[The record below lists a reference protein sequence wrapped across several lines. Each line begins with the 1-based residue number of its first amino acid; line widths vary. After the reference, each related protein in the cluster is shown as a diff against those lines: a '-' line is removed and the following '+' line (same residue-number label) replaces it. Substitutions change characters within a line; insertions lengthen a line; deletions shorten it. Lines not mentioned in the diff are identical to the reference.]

1 MDKTKG
7 PSRLLAALLLVLA
20 VGLLVAC
27 DTANGATRSAQ
38 SLPINVSDGKFEQSS
53 YTIQPGSVQ
62 LQIKT
67 TGGPYTMG
75 IAGLFEPQQ
84 LAANT
89 TTTIGVEVP
98 EAKQYQMIISQGGTG
113 TATLDVK

>member
-1 MDKTKG
+1 MPG
-7 PSRLLAALLLVLA
+7 MILLLIFAAALL
-20 VGLLVAC
+20 GAC
-27 DTANGATRSAQ
+27 DTANSAARKAQ
-38 SLPINVSDGKFEQSS
+38 DLPVNIADGKFDQSS

-84 LAANT
+84 IAADT

-98 EAKQYQMIISQGGTG
+98 EAKQYQMVITQGGTG
-113 TATLDVK
+113 TATLDVRTSSNN